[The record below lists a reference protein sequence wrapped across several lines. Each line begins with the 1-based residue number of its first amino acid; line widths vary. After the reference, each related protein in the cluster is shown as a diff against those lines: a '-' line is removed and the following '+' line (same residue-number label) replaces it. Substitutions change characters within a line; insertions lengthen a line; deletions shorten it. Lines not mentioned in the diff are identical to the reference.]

1 MSSTFISDRDAGLSG
16 RSLRQLSSAVLPQ
29 SYQSIQDVPLVFS
42 AELGRR
48 GVTFEELLSLGID
61 SIIPVNRPSGENIDL
76 YIGELF
82 LGSGEILVVDGR
94 LALRVADL
102 RDKPAAVNQSAGLEA
117 GENMETVSVTEQ
129 ER

>member
-1 MSSTFISDRDAGLSG
+1 MSSTFISDRDAGLAD
-16 RSLRQLSSAVLPQ
+16 RNLRQLRSAVLPQ
-29 SYQSIQDVPLVFS
+29 SYQSIKDVPLVFS

-48 GVTFEELLSLGID
+48 GITFEELLSLGID
-61 SIIPVNRPSGENIDL
+61 SIIPLNRPSGENIDL

-102 RDKPAAVNQSAGLEA
+102 RDKAAAVNQSAGLET
-117 GENMETVSVTEQ
+117 GENLETVSVTEQ